1 MNATSDSFTGP
12 CPTTLILL
20 RTRNGLAAFNGPSVE
35 PSSEAAISPI
45 PKIVD
50 GITGIRISP
59 QYTPNGSH
67 LCIVPEVGPIS
78 LYDSVS
84 GKLYCQI
91 TCVDASYV
99 EFSPK
104 GTYMI
109 TWSKAVKGSADGA
122 IEGNLKVWNV
132 ATQQLVIAYSQ
143 KLFKKE
149 TLQFSSDETL
159 CYRIVSNEVHILD
172 GQNLCAGVKCKVLH
186 KGVLQFRASPTADS
200 SSPKGYSS
208 IAVFNSDSGG
218 NPAKVLASSVA
229 FLSCVLS
236 QCDWSLSQ

>member
-1 MNATSDSFTGP
+1 MSSNNAAMNASSDCISSP

-20 RTRNGLAAFNGPSVE
+20 RTRNGLSAFNGPSTE
-35 PSSEAAISPI
+35 PSSEASISQI

-59 QYTPNGSH
+59 QYSPTGSH
-67 LCIVPEVGPIS
+67 LCIVPEIGPIS
-78 LYDSVS
+78 LYDSIS

-91 TCVDASYV
+91 ECADASYV

-122 IEGNLKVWNV
+122 IEGNLKVWNI
-132 ATQQLVIAYSQ
+132 ADQLLVIAYSQ

-149 TLQFSSDETL
+149 TIQFSSDETL

-172 GQNLCAGVKCKVLH
+172 GRNLTAGVKCKVLH
-186 KGVLQFRASPTADS
+186 KGILQFRASPTADS
-200 SSPKGYSS
+200 SSPNSYSS

-218 NPAKVLASSVA
+218 NPAKVFTTAA
-229 FLSCVLS
+229 FLSPSSS
-236 QCDWSLSQ
+236 QT